1 MKLSREHIDI
11 IRDRINESKIS
22 VQTLKDDV
30 VDHLCCVV
38 EYKIGKGKSFEIALD
53 EAIRELA
60 PKGLDDLQQ
69 QTVFLLQPSKIIFM
83 KKIMYTI
90 GLMSTVAMSL
100 GWLFT
105 TLRWL
110 GGYQLFN
117 YGFLA
122 FFLVFVPM
130 LAIDRY
136 KVNVQK
142 ALSEKLRIIIGASS
156 GIIVGVSLV
165 FKFLHLQGAD
175 ILLIVGVFM
184 FTFGFLPFLFFN
196 LYKKAVSGTASGTEK
211 IKSL

>member
-1 MKLSREHIDI
+1 MKLSVEHIDI
-11 IRDRINESKIS
+11 IRNRINESKIS
-22 VQTLKDDV
+22 IQTLKDDV

-38 EYKIGKGKSFEIALD
+38 EYKIGKGKSFEIALA

-83 KKIMYTI
+83 KKLMYTI

-100 GWLFT
+100 GWLST

-122 FFLVFVPM
+122 FFLLFVPM

-142 ALSEKLRIIIGASS
+142 ALSEKLRIIIGACS
-156 GIIVGVSLV
+156 GIIVGISLV

-175 ILLIVGVFM
+175 ILLVMGVLL

-196 LYKKAVSGTASGTEK
+196 LYKKAVSSEPSPEN
-211 IKSL
+211 IKSS